1 MEITRNGTQ
10 PSNKAPADH
19 FTGAVRVDPLF
30 QAPAPAR
37 NLAAPDRLDEVPG
50 NDLAVVHPDENL
62 VVAAH

>member
-30 QAPAPAR
+30 QAP
-37 NLAAPDRLDEVPG
+37 DPG
-50 NDLAVVHPDENL
+50 L
-62 VVAAH
+62 VSGASVTLSQALELRGTRIRAGKLYL